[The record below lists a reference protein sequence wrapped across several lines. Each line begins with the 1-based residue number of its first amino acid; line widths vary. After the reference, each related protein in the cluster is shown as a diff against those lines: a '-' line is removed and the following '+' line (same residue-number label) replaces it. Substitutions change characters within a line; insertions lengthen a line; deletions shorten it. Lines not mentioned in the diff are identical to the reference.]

1 MKTKRIYNSQ
11 AEIKRDL
18 KVLKLRQQ
26 IASEELQLIQHKLKR
41 ELQPANLVSTLLA
54 SVKKYG
60 IVLLV
65 KMLFKRQH

>member
-41 ELQPANLVSTLLA
+41 ELQPANLVTTLLA

-65 KMLFKRQH
+65 KMLFKRGY

>member
-41 ELQPANLVSTLLA
+41 ELQPANLVTTFLA

-60 IVLLV
+60 IILLV
-65 KMLFKRQH
+65 KMLFQR

>member
-41 ELQPANLVSTLLA
+41 ELQPANLVTTLLA